1 MMNNADD
8 ESAPTVIRRPTRRA
22 ELDAKARIAK
32 ESKREFDQK
41 RSTLEFEPAALPLQ
55 QSTVPLAAAPFTSAG
70 NIAADSTTKKMKND
84 LKEVEE
90 NMKEVEENMKEVKE
104 NMKEVKE
111 NMEEVESRIDEA
123 KEALFDAHAEYVR
136 KTTHPAAKPLLH
148 QMAKNA
154 TAKIGPDDTAASEMQ
169 QLTNTSL
176 EKSDVIKASRG
187 LQRFPSET
195 DGKFGFYKRGT
206 KTTTNQYGKTV
217 SLNGHLVNT
226 AKWKYLKEKNMGLP
240 KIIAGKSHN
249 LLETIVQN
257 AALLPHFLECGE
269 DYFQVAEEPISW
281 NKA

>member
-1 MMNNADD
+1 
-8 ESAPTVIRRPTRRA
+8 
-22 ELDAKARIAK
+22 
-32 ESKREFDQK
+32 
-41 RSTLEFEPAALPLQ
+41 
-55 QSTVPLAAAPFTSAG
+55 
-70 NIAADSTTKKMKND
+70 
-84 LKEVEE
+84 
-90 NMKEVEENMKEVKE
+90 
-104 NMKEVKE
+104 
-111 NMEEVESRIDEA
+111 
-123 KEALFDAHAEYVR
+123 
-136 KTTHPAAKPLLH
+136 
-148 QMAKNA
+148 MAKNA